1 MIRNLKAD
9 GVNAAKAQSYI
20 TWFVLGVLGH
30 IVTLAWAAYTT
41 PRVPMAIDE
50 ESPTGRADHEIF
62 EKGFQT
68 QAKAE
73 RMRYAWMGTRVGAPL
88 QILAAVFTLVNAI
101 ADSGV
106 FDRERFATVA
116 PTEQAELTN
125 TANASADAAEPL
137 ADMPAHETEP
147 DVVLS
152 LRVDE
157 DHEAGDPGDRATAE
171 LLAGYDCTPNAERN
185 VFDCTQRTEAAAW
198 VEPTGTWRGMYSR
211 RGTPR
216 NRTVEIE
223 FGNNTT
229 VRYPDSACSGTLTP
243 TGTSSVS
250 GSWRENPRNGVQ
262 VRRACADT

>member
-1 MIRNLKAD
+1 
-9 GVNAAKAQSYI
+9 
-20 TWFVLGVLGH
+20 
-30 IVTLAWAAYTT
+30 
-41 PRVPMAIDE
+41 MAIDE

-88 QILAAVFTLVNAI
+88 QILAAVFTLASAI
-101 ADSGV
+101 ADSGF

-125 TANASADAAEPL
+125 TANAGADAAEPL

-147 DVVLS
+147 EVVLS

-157 DHEAGDPGDRATAE
+157 NHEAGDPGDRATAE
-171 LLAGYDCTPNAERN
+171 LLAGYECTPNAERN
-185 VFDCTQRTEAAAW
+185 VFDCKQRTEAAAW
-198 VEPTGTWRGMYSR
+198 VEPTGTRRGTYSR
-211 RGTPR
+211 RGTSR

-223 FGNNTT
+223 FGETTT
-229 VRYPDSACSGTLTP
+229 VQYPDSGCYGTLTP
-243 TGTSSVS
+243 TGKAPSPDEGRQYRETLTTGS
-250 GSWRENPRNGVQ
+250 GQCMDNGLVTLKHAGGGAALEFEWLRSNGS
-262 VRRACADT
+262 RRRIWDGVLTKAEF